1 MPKRLHV
8 IVSGRVQGVCF
19 RAWTRKTALALSL
32 TGWVRNLP
40 CGNVEAVFEGEEAP
54 LATMKARC
62 SEGPALARVDR
73 VAADEAPGSGE
84 WDTFTIRYD

>member
-8 IVSGRVQGVCF
+8 IVSGRVQ
-19 RAWTRKTALALSL
+19 
-32 TGWVRNLP
+32 
-40 CGNVEAVFEGEEAP
+40 
-54 LATMKARC
+54 
-62 SEGPALARVDR
+62 GPALARVDR

>member
-1 MPKRLHV
+1 MHRRLHV

-40 CGNVEAVFEGEEAP
+40 GGDVEAVFEGEEP
-54 LATMKARC
+54 SLAAMKALC

-73 VAADEAPGSGE
+73 VVAEEAPGSGE
-84 WDTFTIRYD
+84 WDTFTIRYG